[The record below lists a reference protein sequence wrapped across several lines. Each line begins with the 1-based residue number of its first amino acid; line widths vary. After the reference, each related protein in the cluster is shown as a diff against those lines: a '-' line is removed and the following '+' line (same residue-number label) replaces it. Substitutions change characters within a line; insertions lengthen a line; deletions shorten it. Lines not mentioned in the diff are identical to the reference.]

1 MEKIINEEALLEDTA
16 EGLADRLDTDI
27 VQASAWITDDD
38 MEWIMEMMFCAQ
50 SDCIAELAE
59 RIKNDKT

>member
-50 SDCIAELAE
+50 SDCIA
-59 RIKNDKT
+59 